1 MVILAYVQKFFGTP
15 LSWVWA
21 GYTESISKN
30 RLCKGKYNNNNN
42 NFTVEKTDRYHF
54 NPAAKVKSPVIRW
67 IAVMC
72 PWRDMTERALTSSSS
87 FIHNPRP
94 FMRKYQTNP
103 GSGAFYKILTRD
115 FPGGP
120 VVKDLPFN
128 AGEVDLNAGQ
138 GTKIPHASVQLKPTY
153 HNYWSLRAT
162 TRKKPVHPSGAHMLQ
177 LRHDTAKNKK

>member
-1 MVILAYVQKFFGTP
+1 
-15 LSWVWA
+15 
-21 GYTESISKN
+21 
-30 RLCKGKYNNNNN
+30 
-42 NFTVEKTDRYHF
+42 
-54 NPAAKVKSPVIRW
+54 
-67 IAVMC
+67 
-72 PWRDMTERALTSSSS
+72 MTERALTSSSS

-153 HNYWSLRAT
+153 HNY
-162 TRKKPVHPSGAHMLQ
+162 
-177 LRHDTAKNKK
+177 